1 MDSRFKPQKNVLLH
15 FQINVM
21 NNIVAIVGR
30 PNVGKS
36 TFFNRLIQRREA
48 IVDSVSGVTRD
59 RNYGKSEW
67 NGKEFS
73 VIDTGGYIKGSDDIF
88 EAEIRKQ
95 VELAIDEADAIIFV
109 VDVEEGITP
118 MDDEVAKLLR
128 KVTKPVLLVVNKV
141 DNAMRTNDAL
151 EFYNLGLGEYFAI
164 SGMTGSGTG
173 ELLDEL
179 VKILPELPEAV
190 EEENPLPRFCVV
202 GRPNAGK
209 SSFINALIGEDRFV
223 VTDIAGTTRDAID
236 TKYNRFGFEF
246 NLVDTA
252 GIRRKAKVKEDLEFY
267 SVMRSVRAI
276 ENSDVCI
283 LVIDATRGFEGQDQS
298 IFWLAEKN
306 RKGIVILVNKWDL
319 IEKDTMSAR
328 DYERKIREELQPFT
342 DVPILFVSALNKQ
355 RLLKA
360 LETAVEVF
368 ENRKHRIPTSKFNDT
383 MLPIIEHNPPPALKG
398 KYVKIKYCMQL
409 PTPTPQFVFFCNL
422 PQYVKDPYKRFIEN
436 KLREEY
442 NFQGVPIEIY
452 FRQK

>member
-1 MDSRFKPQKNVLLH
+1 M
-15 FQINVM
+15 IM

-36 TFFNRLIQRREA
+36 TFFNRLIKRREA

-88 EAEIRKQ
+88 EGEIRRQ

-118 MDDEVAKLLR
+118 MDAEVAKLLR
-128 KVTKPVLLVVNKV
+128 KVTKPILLAVNKV
-141 DNAMRTNDAL
+141 DNAMREKDAV
-151 EFYNLGLGEYFAI
+151 EFYNLGLGEYFTIASI
-164 SGMTGSGTG
+164 SGSGTG
-173 ELLDEL
+173 ELLDKL
-179 VKILPELPEAV
+179 VEVLPELPV
-190 EEENPLPRFCVV
+190 VSEEEEQLPRFCVV

-223 VTDIAGTTRDAID
+223 VTDIAGTTRDSID
-236 TKYNRFGFEF
+236 TRYNRFGFEF

-276 ENSDVCI
+276 EHSDVCI
-283 LVIDATRGFEGQDQS
+283 LLIDATRGFEGQDQS

-306 RKGIVILVNKWDL
+306 RKGVIILVNKWDL
-319 IEKDTMSAR
+319 VEKDTMSTR
-328 DYERKIREELQPFT
+328 DYEAKIREELQPFT
-342 DVPILFVSALNKQ
+342 DVPIIFTSALTKQ

-360 LETAVEVF
+360 LEETVKVF
-368 ENRKHRIPTSKFNDT
+368 ENRKQRIPTSKLNDF
-383 MLPIIEHNPPPALKG
+383 MLKLIEAYPPPALKG

-409 PTPTPQFVFFCNL
+409 PTPTPQFVFFANL
-422 PQYVKDPYKRFIEN
+422 PQYVKEPYKRFLEN
-436 KLREEY
+436 KIRE
-442 NFQGVPIEIY
+442 NWDFSGVPIDIY
-452 FRQK
+452 IREK

>member
-1 MDSRFKPQKNVLLH
+1 
-15 FQINVM
+15 M

-73 VIDTGGYIKGSDDIF
+73 VIDTGGYIKGSEDVF
-88 EAEIRKQ
+88 EAEIRRQ
-95 VELAIDEADAIIFV
+95 VELAIDEADIIVFV

-128 KVTKPVLLVVNKV
+128 KVTKPVLLAVNKV
-141 DNAMRTNDAL
+141 DNSMREKDAV
-151 EFYNLGLGEYFAI
+151 EFYNLGLGEYYTIA
-164 SGMTGSGTG
+164 GMSGSGTG
-173 ELLDEL
+173 ELLDAL
-179 VKILPELPEAV
+179 VKLMPEAV
-190 EEENPLPRFCVV
+190 APDENEVALPRFAVV

-209 SSFINALIGEDRFV
+209 SSFINALIGEDRYI

-246 NLVDTA
+246 NLIDTA

-276 ENSDVCI
+276 EHSDICI

-306 RKGIVILVNKWDL
+306 RKGVVILVNKWDL
-319 IEKDTMSAR
+319 VEKDTMSTR

-342 DVPILFVSALNKQ
+342 DVPILFVSALTKQ

-368 ENRKHRIPTSKFNDT
+368 ENRKQRISTSKFNET
-383 MLPIIEHNPPPALKG
+383 MLPIIENQPPPALKG
-398 KYVKIKYCMQL
+398 KYVKIKFCMQL

-422 PQYVKDPYKRFIEN
+422 PQYVKDPYKRFLEN
-436 KLREEY
+436 KMREIY
-442 NFQGVPIEIY
+442 NFEGVPIDIY

>member
-1 MDSRFKPQKNVLLH
+1 
-15 FQINVM
+15 M

-36 TFFNRLIQRREA
+36 TFFNRLIKRREA

-73 VIDTGGYIKGSDDIF
+73 VIDTGGYIKGSDDVF
-88 EAEIRKQ
+88 ESEIRRQ

-118 MDDEVAKLLR
+118 MDEEVAKLLR
-128 KVTKPVLLVVNKV
+128 KVTKPILLAVNKV
-141 DNAMRTNDAL
+141 DNSMREKDAI
-151 EFYNLGLGEYFAI
+151 EFYNLGLGEYYTIASI
-164 SGMTGSGTG
+164 SGSGTG
-173 ELLDEL
+173 DLLDKL
-179 VKILPELPEAV
+179 VEVLPELPETSEDV
-190 EEENPLPRFCVV
+190 EALPRFCVV

-209 SSFINALIGEDRFV
+209 SSFINALIGEDRYI
-223 VTDIAGTTRDAID
+223 VTDIAGTTRDSID
-236 TKYNRFGFEF
+236 TRYNRFGFEF

-276 ENSDVCI
+276 EHSDVCI
-283 LVIDATRGFEGQDQS
+283 LLIDATRGFEGQDQS

-306 RKGIVILVNKWDL
+306 RKGVIILVNKWDL
-319 IEKDTMSAR
+319 VEKDTMSTR
-328 DYERKIREELQPFT
+328 DYETKIRKELEPFV
-342 DVPILFVSALNKQ
+342 DVPILFISALTKQ

-360 LETAVEVF
+360 LEGTVKVF
-368 ENRKHRIPTSKFNDT
+368 ENRKQRIPTSKFNDF
-383 MLPIIEHNPPPALKG
+383 MLKLIEAFPPPALKG

-409 PTPTPQFVFFCNL
+409 PTPTPQFVFFANL
-422 PQYVKDPYKRFIEN
+422 PQYVKEPYKRFLEN
-436 KLREEY
+436 KIRE
-442 NFQGVPIEIY
+442 NWDFSGVPIDIY
-452 FRQK
+452 IREK

>member
-1 MDSRFKPQKNVLLH
+1 
-15 FQINVM
+15 M

-36 TFFNRLIQRREA
+36 TLFNRLIQRREA

-73 VIDTGGYIKGSDDIF
+73 VIDTGGYIKGSEDIF

-95 VELAIDEADAIIFV
+95 VELAIDECDAIIFM

-118 MDDEVAKLLR
+118 MDAEVAKLLR
-128 KVTKPVLLVVNKV
+128 KVTKPVLIAVNKV
-141 DNAMRTNDAL
+141 DNSKRVADAV
-151 EFYNLGLGEYFAI
+151 EFYNLGLGEYFTIGA
-164 SGMTGSGTG
+164 MNGSGTG
-173 ELLDEL
+173 DLLDEL
-179 VKILPELPEAV
+179 VKVLPEMPPVV
-190 EEENPLPRFCVV
+190 EEENPLPRFAVV

-209 SSFINALIGEDRFV
+209 SSIINALIGEDRFV

-236 TKYNRFGFEF
+236 TTYNRFGFEF

-276 ENSDVCI
+276 EHSDVCI
-283 LVIDATRGFEGQDQS
+283 LVIDATRGFESQDQN

-319 IEKDTMSAR
+319 VEKDTMTAR
-328 DYERKIREELQPFT
+328 DYERKIREEIAPFT
-342 DVPILFVSALNKQ
+342 DVPILFVSAKEKQ
-355 RLLKA
+355 RLLKG
-360 LETAVEVF
+360 LEAAVEVF
-368 ENRKHRIPTSKFNDT
+368 ENRKQRVATSKFNEL
-383 MLPIIEHNPPPALKG
+383 MLPIIEAYPPPALKG

-409 PTPTPQFVFFCNL
+409 PTPVPQFVFFANL

-436 KLREEY
+436 KLREHY
-442 NFQGVPIEIY
+442 NFSGVPIDIY